1 MIKSIL
7 PVAALVAF
15 AFAAAPA
22 FAADCA
28 EGMKTSNEMMMK
40 MTDAAK
46 MEMAKKEMTMARE
59 AMDKKDEAG
68 CMMHMDMMN
77 KAMK

>member
-7 PVAALVAF
+7 PVAALVSF
-15 AFAAAPA
+15 AFSAAPA

-46 MEMAKKEMTMARE
+46 MEMAKKEMMMAKE
-59 AMDKKDEAG
+59 SMDKKDEAG

>member
-7 PVAALVAF
+7 PIAAFAAF
-15 AFAAAPA
+15 AFAAVPA

-28 EGMKTSNEMMMK
+28 SEMKTSNEMMMK
-40 MTDAAK
+40 MTDASK
-46 MEMAKKEMTMARE
+46 MDMAKKEMTMAKE
-59 AMDKKDEAG
+59 SMDKKDEPG

>member
-7 PVAALVAF
+7 PAAALAAF
-15 AFAAAPA
+15 AFAAVPA

-28 EGMKTSNEMMMK
+28 AEMKTSNEMMMK
-40 MTDAAK
+40 MTDASK
-46 MEMAKKEMTMARE
+46 MEMAKKEMAMAKE